1 MLELFLQFVLGK
13 FLFLALHLES
23 GSFPRPLSPKQ
34 EQEAF
39 ARLAQGDSAARDLI
53 IQHNLRLVVHMAK
66 KYRCDTESLDDLV
79 SIGTIGLI
87 KAVSTFRPERG
98 SRFSTYASRCIENEI
113 KMYFRHSRRGAVTV
127 SLQEPIETGRADSE
141 LTVADL
147 LADDFVLTEGLE
159 HREELVLLRQALDR
173 LPSRLKLILTLR
185 YGLDGHKALTQQ
197 QTAQRLGISRSY
209 VSRLEKKGLLTLE
222 KALSSTGKNSLQIFR
237 KGIE

>member
-39 ARLAQGDSAARDLI
+39 ARLAQGDSSARDLI

-66 KYRCDTESLDDLV
+66 KYRCDTESRDDLV

-98 SRFSTYASRCIENEI
+98 SRFSTNASRCSEND
-113 KMYFRHSRRGAVTV
+113 M
-127 SLQEPIETGRADSE
+127 
-141 LTVADL
+141 LT
-147 LADDFVLTEGLE
+147 
-159 HREELVLLRQALDR
+159 
-173 LPSRLKLILTLR
+173 
-185 YGLDGHKALTQQ
+185 
-197 QTAQRLGISRSY
+197 
-209 VSRLEKKGLLTLE
+209 
-222 KALSSTGKNSLQIFR
+222 
-237 KGIE
+237 